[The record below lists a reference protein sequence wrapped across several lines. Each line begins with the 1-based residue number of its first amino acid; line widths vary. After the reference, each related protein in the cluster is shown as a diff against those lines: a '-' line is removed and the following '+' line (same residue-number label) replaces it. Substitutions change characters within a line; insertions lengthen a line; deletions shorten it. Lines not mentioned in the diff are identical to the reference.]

1 MSPRKH
7 PVHPAIIYRPDLQPR
22 GRRAIFSGITLMAWL
37 LWFYLFAPLLSL
49 GAWWFG
55 IDAFREYML
64 LPGARNYLLTL
75 TGYAIVIA
83 LTFLVIFGWSR
94 YNQIRFGGPDRRQG
108 QPPVTTEMMAQRF
121 HVRPVFLE
129 RLQAAKT
136 IDLNFDPSSKLAH
149 PVIREATGN
158 ADHTTQVEIHRP
170 ERKSGT

>member
-1 MSPRKH
+1 MSPRER

-22 GRRAIFSGITLMAWL
+22 SRRVMFSGITLLAWL
-37 LWFYLFAPLLSL
+37 VWFYLFAPLLSL

-64 LPGARNYLLTL
+64 LPGARGYLLTL

-94 YNQIRFGGPDRRQG
+94 YNLIRFGGPDRRQG

-121 HVRPVFLE
+121 HVRPALLE
-129 RLQAAKT
+129 QLQTAKT
-136 IDLNFDPSSKLAH
+136 IELNFDPTSKLAH
-149 PVIREATGN
+149 PVIRDGAE
-158 ADHTTQVEIHRP
+158 QP
-170 ERKSGT
+170 EYNRQARQSGS